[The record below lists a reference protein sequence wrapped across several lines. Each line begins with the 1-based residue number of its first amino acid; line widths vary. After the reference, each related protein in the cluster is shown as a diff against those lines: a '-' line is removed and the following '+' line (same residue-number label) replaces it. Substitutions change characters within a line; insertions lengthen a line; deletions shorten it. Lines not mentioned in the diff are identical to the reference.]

1 MLCNQGPDRQYKEK
15 PTCGECH
22 RQVVHLRTGSTF
34 FAWAGGMA
42 CCSELDMT
50 KCPRVYP

>member
-1 MLCNQGPDRQYKEK
+1 VLCNQGPDRQYKEK